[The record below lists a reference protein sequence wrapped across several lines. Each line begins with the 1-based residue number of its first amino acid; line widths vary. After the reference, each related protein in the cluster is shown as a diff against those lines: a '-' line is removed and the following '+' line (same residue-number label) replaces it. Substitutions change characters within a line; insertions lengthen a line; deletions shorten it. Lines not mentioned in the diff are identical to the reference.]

1 MALGT
6 NHVTTTTAAVFAPEL
21 WSDEIFSTYKANLV
35 FAPLISYLNH
45 VGRKGDTVH
54 VPTPTRGTTTAKTQ
68 GSQVNL
74 QAATEI
80 ENSFTINQWWEY
92 SRAIEDIVGV
102 QMLDSMR
109 RFYTDDAGYALARR
123 VDTTLHTKAADLNR
137 TTTAYDGAVIGSDGS
152 TAWSASANTNTGN
165 GARLTDT
172 GIRKLIQTLDD
183 QDVPGMDRFWII
195 PPVEKNSLLGIPR
208 FTEQSFVGE
217 MGSGNAIRTGRIGEL
232 YGIPFYVSTN
242 CATVTAADAS
252 TNYRACVFAH
262 KDAMVLIEQQKP
274 RVQSQYKLEYLADLL
289 VADILFDTGRI
300 RRTSSATSD
309 SGRVVLVPA

>member
-6 NHVTTTTAAVFAPEL
+6 NHVTTTTAAKFIPAL

-35 FAPLISYLNH
+35 FAPLVSFLNH
-45 VGRKGDTVH
+45 VGKKGDTVH

-68 GSQVNL
+68 GSQVTL

-80 ENSFTINQWWEY
+80 SNDFTINDWWEY
-92 SRAIEDIVGV
+92 SRAIEDIVDV
-102 QMLDSMR
+102 QALDSLR
-109 RFYTDDAGYALARR
+109 RFYTDDAGYALAKR
-123 VDTTLHTKAADLNR
+123 VDTNLHTEAGNLNK
-137 TTTAYDGAVIGSDGS
+137 TSTAYDGAVIGSDGS
-152 TAWSASANTNTGN
+152 TTWSSTSAGN

-183 QDVPGMDRFWII
+183 QDVPGRDRFWII

-208 FTEQSFVGE
+208 FTEQAFTGE

-232 YGIPFYVSTN
+232 YGTPFYVSSSV
-242 CATVTAADAS
+242 ATVTAAD
-252 TNYRACVFAH
+252 TTTTYRAVVFAH
-262 KDAMVLIEQQKP
+262 KDALVLIEQLKP

-289 VADILFDTGRI
+289 VADTLFDTGRI

-309 SGRVVLVPA
+309 SGRVVMVPS